1 MKTAIHFLV
10 NGVRVALYTQIVK
23 PRKMKVNKKANP
35 VSPTR
40 LLIEERRRAI
50 LELLEARGR
59 VTVEELSRH
68 FQVSA
73 VTVRDDLETL
83 SSRGALVRSHGGAI
97 PHLSPKQDYPLTIK
111 RQIHQPAKS
120 RIARAAAR
128 LIQPSQTVIIDSGT
142 TANALAMELAKHPPE
157 ALRVVTHSLDVAAAL
172 ANSPGISVVMIGG
185 VLRHISHS
193 FVGPQAERMLLELRA
208 DHFFLAVDGFDL
220 ENGLSTPD
228 ILEAQVNACMV
239 RVSREVTV
247 IADASKFGR
256 CSMSVIAAVECVKRV
271 VTDQRL
277 DSALAAGLQARGIEV
292 ILAE

>member
-1 MKTAIHFLV
+1 MKVTKTA
-10 NGVRVALYTQIVK
+10 
-23 PRKMKVNKKANP
+23 NP
-35 VSPTR
+35 ASGPK

-50 LELLEARGR
+50 LELLKASGR
-59 VTVEELSRH
+59 VTVEDLSRR

-83 SSRGALVRSHGGAI
+83 SSRGALIRSHGGAI
-97 PHLSPKQDYPLTIK
+97 PHLNAKEDYPLTIK

-142 TANALAMELAKHPPE
+142 TASALAMELAKHPPE

-172 ANSPGISVVMIGG
+172 ANSHGISVVMIGG

-228 ILEAQVNACMV
+228 ILEAQVNASMV

-247 IADASKFGR
+247 IADSSKFGR
-256 CSMSVIAAVECVKRV
+256 CSMSVIAGIECVKRV
-271 VTDQRL
+271 VTDQHL
-277 DSALAAGLQARGIEV
+277 DPALAEGLKARGIDV

>member
-1 MKTAIHFLV
+1 
-10 NGVRVALYTQIVK
+10 
-23 PRKMKVNKKANP
+23 MKVTKTPRLPNP
-35 VSPTR
+35 PK

-50 LELLEARGR
+50 LELLEASGR
-59 VTVEELSRH
+59 VTVDELSRH
-68 FQVSA
+68 FQVST
-73 VTVRDDLETL
+73 VTVRDDLQTL

-97 PHLSPKQDYPLTIK
+97 PHLSPAQDYPLTIK
-111 RQIHQPAKS
+111 QQIHQTAKG

-128 LIQPSQTVIIDSGT
+128 LIQPSQTVVIDSGT
-142 TANALAMELAKHPPE
+142 TANALAMELAKHPPQ
-157 ALRVVTHSLDVAAAL
+157 ALTVVTHSLDVAASL
-172 ANSPGISVVMIGG
+172 AVCPAISVIMIGG

-193 FVGPQAERMLLELRA
+193 FVGPQAERMMMELRA

-239 RVSREVTV
+239 RASREVTV

-256 CSMSVIAAVECVKRV
+256 CSMSVIAGLDRVKRV

-277 DSALAAGLQARGIEV
+277 DPELATELMRRGIHV